1 MKLGEML
8 VRDGRITHAQLE
20 QALAHQTRVG
30 GRIGSILVELGF
42 LDAETL
48 TVYLGLELGIPIAT
62 GATLE
67 RCKRSAVRL
76 LTPQQA
82 ARYRCVPIVIQGQTL
97 ILAIDDPHDM
107 QSLDALHNVT
117 GYRIL
122 PRIAPEIRIYYY
134 LERFYG
140 VARPNRYRALGE
152 SPRGSST
159 AGSHASAAN

>member
-8 VRDGRITHAQLE
+8 VRDGRITPAQLD

-42 LDAETL
+42 MDAETL

-82 ARYRCVPIVIQGQTL
+82 AR
-97 ILAIDDPHDM
+97 
-107 QSLDALHNVT
+107 S
-117 GYRIL
+117 
-122 PRIAPEIRIYYY
+122 
-134 LERFYG
+134 RFPA
-140 VARPNRYRALGE
+140 ARPARGAAVPLSDRPCCRNRRGRVPR
-152 SPRGSST
+152 SPR
-159 AGSHASAAN
+159 AAFFLK